1 MSRKITI
8 FAVISFLIIGF
19 VVCGAL
25 GVYALNTRT
34 TAGQV
39 EKLKE
44 FAAPLGFTPEAQ
56 LIQYKTCWDAF
67 PTHCGEVLY
76 YQSTLTREE
85 FQGKIDQVTTSQE
98 RPLDVNLA
106 GLLDINLVTSHDLKI
121 EKGNSNSQA
130 PGGISLGYKW
140 RLEERGENWVVT
152 FYDISKDGNVYTL
165 DGQPIDGNIV
175 TIMLL
180 TK

>member
-1 MSRKITI
+1 M
-8 FAVISFLIIGF
+8 
-19 VVCGAL
+19 
-25 GVYALNTRT
+25 
-34 TAGQV
+34 
-39 EKLKE
+39 KE
-44 FAAPLGFTPEAQ
+44 FARKLGFTPEAQ
-56 LIQYKTCWDAF
+56 LVQYKTCWDIF

-76 YQSTLTREE
+76 YQSSMTREE
-85 FQGKIDQVTTSQE
+85 FQGKIDQATTSKE
-98 RPLDVNLA
+98 RPIDVNLA

-121 EKGNSNSQA
+121 EKRNSNSQA

-152 FYDISKDGNVYTL
+152 FYDISNDGNVYTL

-180 TK
+180 SK